1 MKRSRG
7 SRRRFVGRLA
17 YCARHAVLMA
27 GSTVAV
33 AHPGHGVTS
42 SHAHADPLFLLVLV
56 GVAILAALWGRR

>member
-1 MKRSRG
+1 
-7 SRRRFVGRLA
+7 
-17 YCARHAVLMA
+17 MA